1 MLMIALSL
9 PLAAKGDKDSKKTEE
24 AKDTTAA
31 APKKNAYEKLMEKK
45 SKSACGGMM
54 NLYLIDGKVYFE
66 IPTSLLGREFL
77 MGSTIRAISDNADG
91 VVGAKNP
98 ELQHITFTMA
108 QDSSI
113 LLRKVTSAT
122 MTGDDNILQAISKS
136 SIGPIVKKFKAAAY
150 NADSTAVVVDLTDVF
165 LSHDKDMSPF
175 NEYGRNSSYQREEQ
189 FKKENSYIT
198 EIKSFSDNVSVASLL
213 SYTYSLKGADGKKV
227 AKNVP
232 FSAELNR
239 SIVLLPEEVYHP
251 RRADYRIGVFWT
263 EREVIS
269 GGGKGTG
276 KEYFANRF
284 RLEPSDTVAY
294 RAGKLVEP
302 VKPIVF
308 YIDPAFPEWWRPY
321 LKEGVEQWQE
331 LFENVG
337 FKNAIVAKDFPTDD
351 PEFDPENIKYNCIR
365 YAPIGIQNAMG
376 PSWVDP
382 RSGEI
387 INASV
392 YVYHDIVKLISRW
405 MFVQLSAVDETVR
418 TTQLPREV
426 LGEQLRYVLS
436 HEVGHCLGFMHNM
449 SGSSVIPVDS
459 LRSPSFTQKYGTT
472 TSIMDYARFN
482 YVAQRGDKERGVKLT
497 PPRFGLYDR
506 YLVNWTYTPV
516 FDVDSFEEEAEITT
530 RWITDSVQTAPFYRY
545 GKQQFE
551 TGFFDPRSQNEDLGD
566 DAVAAS
572 AYGIVNLKYIME
584 NFMDW
589 IPDEDD
595 PDFEFRTNAYVGV
608 LNQYL
613 AYAQHVML
621 NVGGLYKNEVKACD
635 TLFRYKN
642 VPLAKQL
649 EAMKFVMKM
658 RDDLDWVSPKEVT
671 DRLPVIGS
679 AEYAVNKGIADMIFM
694 MPSLCS
700 MSDGIASD
708 EMDFSQCME
717 KVIDYAFGPKKNLSD
732 GDRYMQ
738 RMLVDGLIEMAR
750 FPKKSVSKVNG
761 IAQFDKALQQ
771 MPEQW
776 GGCNV
781 VGEITFNP
789 VAGFEWMPRQNF
801 INGRL
806 SVSTV
811 YTHLD
816 DIRKIVKKRT
826 NCGTDSDRAH
836 YQLLLK
842 TIDYAIE

>member
-1 MLMIALSL
+1 MMALSL
-9 PLAAKGDKDSKKTEE
+9 PIAAKTGKTAKEQKE
-24 AKDTTAA
+24 TKDTTAA
-31 APKKNAYEKLMEKK
+31 APKKSAYEKLMEKK
-45 SKSACGGMM
+45 SKSAEGGMM

-66 IPTSLLGREFL
+66 IPTDLFGREFL
-77 MGSTIRAISDNADG
+77 MGSTIRAISNNADG

-98 ELQHITFTMA
+98 ELKHFTFTMA

-113 LLRKVTSAT
+113 LMRNVTAGYMS
-122 MTGDDNILQAISKS
+122 GDSNILEAVRKS
-136 SIGPIVKKFKAAAY
+136 SIGPVIKKFKPAAY
-150 NADSTAVVVDLTDVF
+150 NADSSAVVVDLTEVF
-165 LSHDKDMSPF
+165 LSNDKEMSPF
-175 NEYGRNSSYQREEQ
+175 NEYAQNSSLKRDEQ

-213 SYTYSLKGADGKKV
+213 SYTYNLSDYNGTKL

-239 SIVLLPEEVYHP
+239 SIVLLPEETYHP

-263 EREVIS
+263 EREVIAN
-269 GGGKGTG
+269 GGKGTG

-294 RAGKLVEP
+294 RAGKFVEP

-331 LFENVG
+331 LFENIG
-337 FKNAIVAKDFPTDD
+337 FKNAIVARDFPEDD

-392 YVYHDIVKLISRW
+392 YVYHDVVKLIGNW
-405 MFVQLSAVDETVR
+405 MFVQLGAADETVR
-418 TTQLPREV
+418 TTELPHDV
-426 LGEQLRYVLS
+426 LGDALRYVLS

-497 PPRFGLYDR
+497 PPRFGCYDR

-516 FDVDSFEEEAEITT
+516 FDAASFEEEAEITT
-530 RWITDSVQTAPFYRY
+530 RWITDSIQAAPFYRY
-545 GKQQFE
+545 GKQQMDSK
-551 TGFFDPRSQNEDLGD
+551 FFDPRSQNEDLGD
-566 DAVAAS
+566 DSVAAS
-572 AYGIVNLKYIME
+572 AYGITNLKYIME
-584 NFMDW
+584 NFMNW
-589 IPDEDD
+589 IPDEKD
-595 PDFEFRTNAYVGV
+595 PDFKFRTGIYTGI

-613 AYAQHVML
+613 AYAQHVFL
-621 NVGGLYKNEVKACD
+621 NVGGLYKNEVRAGD
-635 TLFRYKN
+635 TMPRFVN
-642 VPLAKQL
+642 VPREKQI
-649 EAMKFVMKM
+649 EAMEFVMKM
-658 RDDLDWVSPKEVT
+658 RDDLDWINPETVT

-679 AEYAVNKGIADMIFM
+679 SKYAVSKSIADMIYL
-694 MPSLCS
+694 MPHLCAN
-700 MSDGIASD
+700 SDGISTK

-717 KVIDYAFGPKKNLSD
+717 KVIDYAFTPKKHLTD
-732 GDRYMQ
+732 EDRYMQ
-738 RMLVDGLIEMAR
+738 RMLVDQLLQMANM
-750 FPKKSVSKVNG
+750 PKKSVSKVNG
-761 IAQFDKALQQ
+761 FAQFDENLRT
-771 MPEQW
+771 MPEEW
-776 GGCNV
+776 SGSNPF
-781 VGEITFNP
+781 GELTYNP
-789 VAGFEWMPRQNF
+789 VAGFEWTPRQNF
-801 INGRL
+801 ISGNL

-816 DIRKIVKKRT
+816 NIRKIVKKRT
-826 NCGTDSDRAH
+826 SCGTDSDRAH